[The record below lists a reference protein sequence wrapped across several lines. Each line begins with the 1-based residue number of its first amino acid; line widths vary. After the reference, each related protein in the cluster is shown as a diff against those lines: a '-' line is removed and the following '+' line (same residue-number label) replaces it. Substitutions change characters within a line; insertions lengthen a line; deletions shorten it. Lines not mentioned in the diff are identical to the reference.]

1 MHNTTSKPQEKK
13 NSPIFFLRSD
23 PFRNPLH
30 FRSSFFVFKL
40 ISALGK
46 ESGNLSHSSVGRK
59 YFIHAFSIVAHVL
72 LLSLPLFMGYYL
84 PAFLTA
90 TALSIV
96 FFCHPWPLYLGRHIK
111 VYFSSSNLI
120 LEFIHFRKETKKSVK
135 CFLSIL
141 YLKIH
146 KTINTV
152 QSNDTYTWLRW
163 T

>member
-1 MHNTTSKPQEKK
+1 M
-13 NSPIFFLRSD
+13 
-23 PFRNPLH
+23 H
-30 FRSSFFVFKL
+30 FRSSFFGFKL

-46 ESGNLSHSSVGRK
+46 ESGNLSHSSAGRK

-120 LEFIHFRKETKKSVK
+120 LGFIHFRKETKKSVK
-135 CFLSIL
+135 CFLST
-141 YLKIH
+141 YLKIDTIL
-146 KTINTV
+146 TINTV

-163 T
+163 TWLLIRNPNFLLFKLNLCNQRFK